1 MNKKII
7 TAGFI
12 VSSLL
17 LINSLAW
24 SRFSKSDLEDR
35 IEQLENKINS
45 NLNLEIANKLEELQR
60 EVQELRGMIEEQK
73 HAEASVGAS
82 LEQTAYNTAHKLVE
96 EKKFIEAIN
105 EFKDFLLKY
114 NTSKNVADANY
125 WLGELY
131 LTEHEFDVASGY
143 FLEVINKHKNHT
155 KAPDALLKLGML
167 ELERK
172 NWSEAKN
179 YFNKIKTDYIN
190 SSRVHMAEAKLQE
203 LERQGH

>member
-12 VSSLL
+12 VISLL

-24 SRFSKSDLEDR
+24 SRFSRSDLEDR
-35 IEQLENKINS
+35 IEQLENKVNS
-45 NLNLEIANKLEELQR
+45 NLSLEIANKLEELQR

-73 HAEASVGAS
+73 HAEAAVGAS

-114 NTSKNVADANY
+114 NTSKNVADATY